1 MNLWPAGLAV
11 CAGVACFAAA
21 QTPPET
27 SLAFELAS
35 VKRSRPGN
43 GALNIR
49 YTAGG
54 RLSLTNWPLYWMIA
68 EAYGLNYKSARLTGG
83 PDWSQNEKYDIE
95 AKASEG
101 AVPVGLPLRG
111 RQIAM
116 RQMLQ
121 VLLADR
127 FHLEIRHSP
136 KRVPVYEL
144 VVSKEGLKLQKT
156 SISGHEPCHC
166 LNGAPKRGLRGEA
179 FEMSDLVS
187 LAEFWTGRPVVDKT
201 RIEGE
206 FDLPQTSGW
215 AEEDHPNPDVLPT
228 FYGLYRQVGLT
239 LQPRRESVDILVIS
253 HVERPS
259 EN

>member
-1 MNLWPAGLAV
+1 LNLSVGLLV
-11 CAGVACFAAA
+11 CVMLSGFGAA
-21 QTPPET
+21 QTPPK
-27 SLAFELAS
+27 SSSAFELAS
-35 VKRSRPGN
+35 VKRSGPGN

-54 RLSLTNWPLYWMIA
+54 RLSLTNWPLYWLIA

-95 AKASEG
+95 AKAPEG
-101 AVPVGLPLRG
+101 TVPAGLPLRSC
-111 RQIAM
+111 QIVM
-116 RQMLQ
+116 RKMLQ

-127 FHLEIRHSP
+127 FQLKIRHSP

-144 VVSKEGLKLQKT
+144 LVSKEGLKLQKT
-156 SISGHEPCHC
+156 SISGPEPCHC

-179 FEMSDLVS
+179 FEMSDMVS

-201 RIEGE
+201 LMEGE
-206 FDLPQTSGW
+206 FDLPPTSGW
-215 AEEDHPNPDVLPT
+215 AEEDPPTPDALPT
-228 FYGLYRQVGLT
+228 LYGLYRQVGLT